1 MNSGGFPVDSLRCT
15 AVRRWLW
22 YDAVSLRSRSS
33 QLPAS
38 RSMPR
43 SRRSPET
50 TPVVVACCRT
60 AIGRADSQR
69 GQFRNVRGDELAA
82 AVVAAVVER
91 SGVDPVTIDDVV
103 VGATQQRGELGGN
116 VARSIGLLAGLP
128 LTTAATS
135 VNRLCGSSLQ
145 ALAQA
150 CHAIA
155 AGAENVQVVAGVEHM
170 DHLPMDSDLDI
181 HPRAFAGSSR
191 GVLSMGLTAEHLAS
205 SRGIARRRQEEYAL
219 ESHRRAAAAT
229 AAGQFATEII
239 PVPGLDPQGMLVLA
253 EHDQSIRADT
263 SLEAMADLPPAFL
276 PKVGSVTAATSAPLS
291 DGAAAMLVMSEAEAR
306 RQGCPLLALVLATA
320 VVGLPPAVMGLGPV
334 PASRKALARA
344 GLSLADI
351 DLIELNEAFAA
362 QTLACL
368 DDLDLDAEQVN
379 PRGGSLALGHPL
391 GASGARIATTLLHTM
406 QDRQAAL
413 GLATMCIGMGQGIAV
428 VFEAVG

>member
-1 MNSGGFPVDSLRCT
+1 
-15 AVRRWLW
+15 
-22 YDAVSLRSRSS
+22 
-33 QLPAS
+33 
-38 RSMPR
+38 
-43 SRRSPET
+43 
-50 TPVVVACCRT
+50 
-60 AIGRADSQR
+60 
-69 GQFRNVRGDELAA
+69 
-82 AVVAAVVER
+82 
-91 SGVDPVTIDDVV
+91 
-103 VGATQQRGELGGN
+103 

-253 EHDQSIRADT
+253 DRDQSIRADT